1 MTPVSLLFV
10 HLFNIV
16 HTPLLNSS
24 PGDCSSAFLF
34 ILHESMNWTLDHVQL
49 YLSPWWSTTSPLWQS
64 NDSNTLSIY
73 YQLRFKKW
81 LVRRKRDFLFTGRYK
96 SWIIPVGL
104 KFSVHRS
111 KSPVTHYST
120 VCDSFL
126 RKQWL
131 ILEEKNNT
139 STTTKKGEGNK
150 DLSDL
155 SSLYKNCYG
164 IAKCF
169 SFSQRKVSISIRFL
183 IIGSVL
189 LCFT

>member
-1 MTPVSLLFV
+1 M

-49 YLSPWWSTTSPLWQS
+49 YLSPWRSTTSPLWQS
-64 NDSNTLSIY
+64 NDSDTLSIY

-81 LVRRKRDFLFTGRYK
+81 LVRRKRDFLFTGRYN

-104 KFSVHRS
+104 KFSVLCS

-131 ILEEKNNT
+131 ILEEKNT
-139 STTTKKGEGNK
+139 STTKKMVKGIKMYLIWAHCTKIAMVLQRVFYLVREKSVFSSGF
-150 DLSDL
+150 LSL
-155 SSLYKNCYG
+155 VQ
-164 IAKCF
+164 CF
-169 SFSQRKVSISIRFL
+169 
-183 IIGSVL
+183 
-189 LCFT
+189 CA